1 MPVLS
6 TPDTTNTGSTTPNA
20 AEQTRTFPNGS
31 DALDRRGN
39 PKKLKKSESA
49 EHTISSNT
57 LKIVSYP
64 VWFWPKKKIAENLKV
79 ALHRPNSHLASE
91 P

>member
-6 TPDTTNTGSTTPNA
+6 TPNTTNTVPTTPNA

-39 PKKLKKSESA
+39 LKKLKKPESA
-49 EHTISSNT
+49 EQTISSNT

-64 VWFWPKKKIAENLKV
+64 VWFRPKKKVAENLKV
-79 ALHRPNSHLASE
+79 APERPNSRPTNE

>member
-6 TPDTTNTGSTTPNA
+6 TPNTTNTVSTTPNA
-20 AEQTRTFPNGS
+20 AEQTRVFPNGS

-39 PKKLKKSESA
+39 PKKLKKPEGA

-64 VWFWPKKKIAENLKV
+64 VWFRPKKKLPKT
-79 ALHRPNSHLASE
+79 
-91 P
+91 